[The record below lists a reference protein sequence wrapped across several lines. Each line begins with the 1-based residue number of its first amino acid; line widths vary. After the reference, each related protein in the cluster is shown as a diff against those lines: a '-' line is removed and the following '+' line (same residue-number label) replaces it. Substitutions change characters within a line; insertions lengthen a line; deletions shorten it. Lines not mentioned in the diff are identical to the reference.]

1 MTPAEFEA
9 HLNAIGLKLMKWW
22 LWPLILL
29 VVGLGAL
36 IPSLVIYPLPDVE
49 QLYLAGIPFGG
60 PCAFREQFDIPCPAC
75 GMTRSWIWAA
85 RGCLP
90 TAFTYN
96 AAGASLFLWLV
107 GGGVL
112 GALRLIRRKSDTLQ
126 VPLLW
131 VIGATAIW
139 FFLLF
144 LGLWFARAFGINPL
158 P

>member
-1 MTPAEFEA
+1 MTPEQFETI
-9 HLNAIGLKLMKWW
+9 LNNIGLRLMTWW

-29 VVGLGAL
+29 IGGVMAL
-36 IPSLVIYPLPDVE
+36 VPSLIIYPLPDVE

-60 PCAFREQFDIPCPAC
+60 PCAFREQFTIPCPAC

-85 RGCLP
+85 RGALP

-112 GALRLIRRKSDTLQ
+112 GSLRLIRRRSDTLQ
-126 VPLLW
+126 VPFMW
-131 VIGATAIW
+131 VVSSLAVW

-144 LGLWFARAFGINPL
+144 IGLWIARSLGINPL

>member
-1 MTPAEFEA
+1 
-9 HLNAIGLKLMKWW
+9 MKWW
-22 LWPLILL
+22 VWPLIMVLAAVAAL
-29 VVGLGAL
+29 V
-36 IPSLVIYPLPDVE
+36 PSLVIYPVPDVE
-49 QLYLAGIPFGG
+49 QLYLAGYAFGG
-60 PCAFREQFDIPCPAC
+60 PCAFREQFAIPCPAC

-107 GGGVL
+107 GSGVL
-112 GALRLIRRKSDTLQ
+112 GSLRLIRRRSDTLQ
-126 VPLLW
+126 VPFMW
-131 VIGATAIW
+131 VAGAIAAW

-144 LGLWFARAFGINPL
+144 LGFWIARALGINPL